1 MRSGTR
7 IIKAGILTNCAA
19 AFAGIA
25 FGPGYGLAVCVSALL
40 MMWALWDIL

>member
-1 MRSGTR
+1 MQSGVR
-7 IIKAGILTNCAA
+7 VLKAGLLVNCAA
-19 AFAGIA
+19 AFAGFT